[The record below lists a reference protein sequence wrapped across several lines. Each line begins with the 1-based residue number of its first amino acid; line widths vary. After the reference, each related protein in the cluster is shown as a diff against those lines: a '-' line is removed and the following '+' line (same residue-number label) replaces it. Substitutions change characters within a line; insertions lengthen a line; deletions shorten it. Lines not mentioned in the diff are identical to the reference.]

1 MDFLNSLQQLLYI
14 FILNRSTAIRKLEL
28 TFMQTL
34 TFLVFTICLTPL
46 LNYNVLL
53 RLNISST

>member
-1 MDFLNSLQQLLYI
+1 MDFLNSLQQLLCI
-14 FILNRSTAIRKLEL
+14 FILNPSITFRKLEL

-34 TFLVFTICLTPL
+34 TFLVFTICITPL